1 MIGKKLKIG
10 TIVIG
15 IFALL
20 YSVYSLLGIIM
31 ILRMDGHF
39 DIRMFAGNPIFT
51 YLWLSPLSAIGLFV
65 AAFGLYKGK
74 KWGYI
79 LSNICLILFLGGFV
93 LVVIHHFFPDL
104 IDSTVQLK
112 SGWFVFYHM
121 NLNLETLAAPFI
133 VTMLLVLLNLRSVR
147 RAYH

>member
-1 MIGKKLKIG
+1 MIDKKLKIG
-10 TIVIG
+10 TIVLG
-15 IFALL
+15 IFALF
-20 YSVYSLLGIIM
+20 YSIYSLSAITML
-31 ILRMDGHF
+31 LRLDGHF
-39 DIRMFAGNPIFT
+39 DIRMFAGNIIFT

-65 AAFGLYKGK
+65 ATFGLYKGR

-121 NLNLETLAAPFI
+121 NLNLETLAVPSVVAI
-133 VTMLLVLLNLRSVR
+133 LLVLLNLKFVR